1 MIQVMLDQED
11 YTELYQQW
19 FNYENRFKKNIN
31 QIVGRVKV
39 VETPYIKGNQ
49 YSEEYLVVW
58 DRVPSITQRPS
69 VIDPGTN
76 RSHVTVV

>member
-1 MIQVMLDQED
+1 MKIG
-11 YTELYQQW
+11 
-19 FNYENRFKKNIN
+19 FKKNIN

-58 DRVPSITQRPS
+58 DRVPSIT
-69 VIDPGTN
+69 
-76 RSHVTVV
+76 